1 MEKILVGKITGAFGI
16 KGELKVL
23 SDFELAEKV
32 FKKDNIIYLNNQ
44 KHLITNVRVH
54 KNKYLIEIDNIKDIN
69 EINIYRN
76 LDIYFNYQDLNL
88 KKEEYLIDDLF
99 NLEVYNNNDLI
110 GTVTEII
117 NNLRNPLIKINNK
130 FYIPLKA
137 NYIKKVD
144 ISNNKII
151 CENLEELML

>member
-88 KKEEYLIDDLF
+88 KKEEYLIDDLL